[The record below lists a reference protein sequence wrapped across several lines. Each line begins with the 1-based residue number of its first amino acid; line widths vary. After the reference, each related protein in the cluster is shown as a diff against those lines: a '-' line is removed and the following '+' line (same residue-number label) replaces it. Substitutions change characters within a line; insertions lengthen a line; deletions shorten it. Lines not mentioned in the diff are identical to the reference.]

1 MSRRDGFLQWPL
13 LFCLPL
19 LTLITLT
26 CGCRK
31 QAEEGPPPG
40 PPEVAYLEVKTEAV
54 VLKKELPGRTSPYL
68 VAEIRPQ
75 ASGIIRKRLF
85 TEGSDVKAGDVLYEI
100 DAESYIA
107 AHDNAEAAVLA
118 AKADQAMAVAANK
131 QAEAALVAAEAA
143 RNRAE
148 ANAEP
153 LRLRAQRYYELLAS
167 KAVSQQD
174 FDDVASALKQAEAG
188 IESADAAV
196 VSAKADIRRAEAAIL
211 AAEAAVAY
219 AEAGLKTAVINLSY
233 TKITAPISGRIGRS
247 AVTTGALVTA
257 HQPVPLAT
265 IQQLDPIYV
274 DVPQATAEL
283 LQLHRRLRDG
293 RLTRN
298 GSTTNT
304 ATLLLEDD
312 TVYSEP
318 GTVKFRDVTVDP
330 TTGSFFLR
338 LVFPNPQSI
347 LLPGMFVRGVIDE
360 GVNEQAI
367 LVPQQAVNRGSSGE
381 TTVLLVAADNTVRS
395 QSIRVDR
402 AVGNRWMVSDGLKP
416 GDRVIV
422 EGRQRIRPGSAV
434 SPVPF
439 VDPSAA
445 QH

>member
-118 AKADQAMAVAANK
+118 AKADQATAVAANK

-174 FDDVASALKQAEAG
+174 FDDVASALKRRKPAL
-188 IESADAAV
+188 
-196 VSAKADIRRAEAAIL
+196 KAPMRRGGRQGRYPARRGRYP

-247 AVTTGALVTA
+247 AVTGATVTA
-257 HQPVPLAT
+257 HQPVPC
-265 IQQLDPIYV
+265 
-274 DVPQATAEL
+274 
-283 LQLHRRLRDG
+283 HH
-293 RLTRN
+293 
-298 GSTTNT
+298 
-304 ATLLLEDD
+304 
-312 TVYSEP
+312 
-318 GTVKFRDVTVDP
+318 P
-330 TTGSFFLR
+330 TT
-338 LVFPNPQSI
+338 
-347 LLPGMFVRGVIDE
+347 
-360 GVNEQAI
+360 
-367 LVPQQAVNRGSSGE
+367 
-381 TTVLLVAADNTVRS
+381 
-395 QSIRVDR
+395 
-402 AVGNRWMVSDGLKP
+402 
-416 GDRVIV
+416 
-422 EGRQRIRPGSAV
+422 
-434 SPVPF
+434 
-439 VDPSAA
+439 
-445 QH
+445 